1 MLADRC
7 GPSDSFLAAMML
19 HMKGTT
25 MGKLLAH
32 KSQRCGGPRG
42 TINGARLSIGGKM
55 RESLR
60 IALREDAALAEF
72 VSVFYDPEDHVLVI
86 DKEQNNASRLQVRR
100 GKSENRTSYPVIL
113 ISMKGDTPVKF
124 KTQHSGAVNCELKA
138 LDDGRLAISVPAHFT
153 HVPGG
158 AQ

>member
-1 MLADRC
+1 
-7 GPSDSFLAAMML
+7 
-19 HMKGTT
+19 

-42 TINGARLSIGGKM
+42 TIKGARLSIGGKT

-60 IALREDAALAEF
+60 IALREDAAVGEF

-86 DKEQNNASRLQVRR
+86 DKEREDASRLQVRR
-100 GKSENRTSYPVIL
+100 DKSENRTSYPVIL
-113 ISMKGDTPVKF
+113 VSMKGDTPVKF
-124 KTQHSGAVNCELKA
+124 RTLQDGAVDCELKVLA
-138 LDDGRLAISVPAHFT
+138 DGRLAIPVPAHFT
-153 HVPGG
+153 HIAGG